1 MVLDGEPFTIM
12 SSPERLS
19 VTTMFECMTF
29 KIPKVPFLTIF
40 DLLVTLTLN
49 LFNLKI

>member
-1 MVLDGEPFTIM
+1 
-12 SSPERLS
+12 
-19 VTTMFECMTF
+19 MFECMTF

-40 DLLVTLTLN
+40 DLVATLTFD